1 MYAIVA
7 LSIQLLRRI
16 GTVCAEKLVRTP
28 RKERNTGVRKREKS
42 TKGHMLHE
50 LKEGY
55 WEVYKEGNEIWLKM
69 KT

>member
-1 MYAIVA
+1 MYTIVA
-7 LSIQLLRRI
+7 LLIQLLSRM

-28 RKERNTGVRKREKS
+28 RKERNTGIREREKS

-55 WEVYKEGNEIWLKM
+55 WE
-69 KT
+69 